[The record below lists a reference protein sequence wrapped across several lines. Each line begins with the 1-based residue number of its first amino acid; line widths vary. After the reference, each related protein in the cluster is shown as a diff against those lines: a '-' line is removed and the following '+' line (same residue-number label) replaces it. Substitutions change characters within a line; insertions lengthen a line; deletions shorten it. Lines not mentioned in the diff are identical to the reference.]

1 MSDKVINDV
10 QGQATD
16 FQVQAN
22 NQGLTLYGYWRSS
35 AAYRVRIALNLK
47 GMDYQYVPVHLVKD
61 GGQQHSEGYHQLNP
75 SELVPTLVH
84 NGFVLNQS
92 MAIIDYLESLNTD
105 VPLLP
110 ELEELQLAEHQSKEL
125 RWLVQ
130 SIAQDISVDIHPLNN
145 LRVLQYLKGELG
157 CTEDQAKK
165 WYQHWIMTGFHSIE
179 EKLEKLDN
187 IHIKHKLSIKH
198 DHRIKHGQP
207 QSDNNLEGKVA
218 AYALGEQ
225 PSLIDVCL
233 IPQVYNALRFDVDMS
248 AYPKIMS
255 IYEYANTQPAFIS
268 ALPENQSDAT

>member
-1 MSDKVINDV
+1 MSDKVVNDV
-10 QGQATD
+10 QG
-16 FQVQAN
+16 QAN

-84 NGFVLNQS
+84 DGFVLNQS
-92 MAIIDYLESLNTD
+92 MAIIEYLESLSSD
-105 VPLLP
+105 IPLLP
-110 ELEELQLAEHQSKEL
+110 ESGELQSKEL
-125 RWLVQ
+125 RWLVK
-130 SIAQDISVDIHPLNN
+130 SIAQDISMDIHPLNN

-157 CTEDQAKK
+157 CTEDQANK
-165 WYQHWIMTGFHSIE
+165 WYQHWIVTGFQSIE
-179 EKLEKLDN
+179 EKLERLDN

-198 DHRIKHGQP
+198 DHRIKHGQCIKHDQQP
-207 QSDNNLEGKVA
+207 DNNSEGKVP
-218 AYALGEQ
+218 AYALGAQ

-233 IPQVYNALRFDVDMS
+233 IPQVYNALRFEVDMS

-268 ALPENQSDAT
+268 ALPENQSDALN